1 MSITVKPLGDHDWSV
16 EIQESKDADATAHR
30 LTVSPETI
38 ETLGVQDERAFVHE
52 AVAVWLDHEKGTALP
67 HDVDI
72 DWLEHHVDGFLD
84 ELTTRLS

>member
-1 MSITVKPLGDHDWSV
+1 MSITVKSLGDHDWSV
-16 EIQESKDADATAHR
+16 EIQESQDADSTTHR
-30 LTVSPETI
+30 VTVPAETI
-38 ETLGVQDERAFVHE
+38 TTLGVQDERTFVHE
-52 AVAVWLDHEKGTALP
+52 AIAVWLDHRKGTALP